1 MSISKEEY
9 LLKNK
14 NVDIIIGEG
23 VLMEKIE
30 KGTIVNATVTGIES
44 YGAFIVINNEYTGL
58 IHISEISD
66 DFIRNISDYLYI
78 GEKIKIKV
86 LDLDEVKKHIKASI
100 KNINYRNQENNRI
113 NETEHGFETLKELL
127 PVWIMEKINEFEK
140 EKNKS

>member
-9 LLKNK
+9 LLKKENI
-14 NVDIIIGEG
+14 DIIIDEG

-44 YGAFIVINNEYTGL
+44 YGAFIVIDNGYSGL

-86 LDLDEVKKHIKASI
+86 LDLDDEKKHVRASI
-100 KNINYRNQENNRI
+100 KNVNYRNEENNKI
-113 NETEHGFETLKELL
+113 KETYHGFTTLKDLL
-127 PVWIMEKINEFEK
+127 PIWIAEKLK
-140 EKNKS
+140 